1 MSAVSWVKID
11 GFEKF
16 KIMVVRLD
24 LMKEKNEK
32 RYQFLLVYYGFE
44 NSMNQNFFLFSG
56 NVGLSDI
63 SRFFLGDS

>member
-1 MSAVSWVKID
+1 
-11 GFEKF
+11 
-16 KIMVVRLD
+16 MVVRLD

-32 RYQFLLVYYGFE
+32 RYQFLLVYYDFE